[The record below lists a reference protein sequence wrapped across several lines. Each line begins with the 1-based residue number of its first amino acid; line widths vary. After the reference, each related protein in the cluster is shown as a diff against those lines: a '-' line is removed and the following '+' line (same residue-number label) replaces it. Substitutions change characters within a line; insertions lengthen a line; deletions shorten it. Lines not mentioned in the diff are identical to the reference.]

1 MSDAVSDGSKSLI
14 EAARQRADE
23 LTRIRRDV
31 HLHPELGFEE
41 HRTANFVADQ
51 LRSLGL
57 SPRTGVGGTGVL
69 ADLEGSG
76 PGPTVLLRAD
86 MDALPIEERSDQ
98 AYASRTGVMH
108 ACGHDGHVA
117 ILLATAGL
125 LAERRDRFAGRVRFL
140 FQPAEERPPGGA
152 LAVIADGALAGV
164 DAALGL
170 HLWNPLPVGTLGVA
184 PGVVMA
190 AHDRLRVRLAGRGG
204 HGAMPESTHDPV
216 VALCALVGA
225 LQTVV
230 SRSIS
235 PLDSAVV
242 TVGSINAGTAFNVIP
257 DTAALEGSIRSLG
270 ETVRDLVHERI
281 RAIVAGVAA
290 AHAVTAEVDIEPF
303 VPALVNDEAITR
315 IVAQAARGVAGPAA
329 IRGDVRTMGGE
340 DMAFIHQKVPG
351 CFVFVGSGYTDGR
364 EVFPHHHPS
373 FDIDEGS
380 LPIGTA
386 VLASAALAVLSAI
399 GSVTKRPRV

>member
-1 MSDAVSDGSKSLI
+1 MSDAVPSGARSLI
-14 EAARQRADE
+14 EAARRCADE
-23 LTRIRRDV
+23 LTRIRRDI
-31 HLHPELGFEE
+31 HAHAELGFEE
-41 HRTANFVADQ
+41 HRTAKLVADQ
-51 LRSLGL
+51 LGSLGL

-69 ADLEGSG
+69 ADLDGGG

-86 MDALPIEERSDQ
+86 MDALPIEERSDA
-98 AYASRTGVMH
+98 AYASHTGAMH

-117 ILLATAGL
+117 MLLATAGL
-125 LAERRDRFAGRVRFL
+125 LVERRDRFAGRIRFL

-170 HLWNPLPVGTLGVA
+170 HLWNPLPVGTLGIA
-184 PGVVMA
+184 PGVVLA

-204 HGAMPESTHDPV
+204 HGAIPESTHDPV

-230 SRSIS
+230 SRSVS

-242 TVGSINAGTAFNVIP
+242 TVGSIDAGTAFNVIP
-257 DTAALEGSIRSLG
+257 DAAALEGSIRSLG
-270 ETVRDLVHERI
+270 STVRDVVHERI

-290 AHAVTAEVDIEPF
+290 AYGGAAEGDIEPF
-303 VPALVNDEAITR
+303 VPALVNDAELTG
-315 IVAQAARGVAGPAA
+315 IVAQAARDVVGPAA
-329 IRGDVRTMGGE
+329 IREELRTMGGE
-340 DMAFIHQKVPG
+340 DMAFIHQAVPG

-373 FDIDEGS
+373 FDIDERS

-386 VLASAALAVLSAI
+386 VLASAALAVLAATAST
-399 GSVTKRPRV
+399 TKSSRP